1 MKTGCENMRFSDRSY
16 FKVLLP
22 FLKDWHNKVKKPFK
36 FDDLEILVDESDA
49 GMDNANRH
57 MNTKMVVYA
66 NTERIVLHAYNGT
79 QNLMVQG
86 KNFENLV
93 TNYLQPYFNQKIQSE
108 NNLILQFNSNVQDKL
123 GQKKTALKQDAFEII
138 SFQNLKQKTKPKY
151 DHDDPE

>member
-1 MKTGCENMRFSDRSY
+1 MNEKRAKSKLLKGAKKTNHLDVEMKTGCENMRFSDRSY

-57 MNTKMVVYA
+57 MDTKMVVFA

-86 KNFENLV
+86 KNF
-93 TNYLQPYFNQKIQSE
+93 
-108 NNLILQFNSNVQDKL
+108 
-123 GQKKTALKQDAFEII
+123 
-138 SFQNLKQKTKPKY
+138 
-151 DHDDPE
+151 